1 MESLLAK
8 QKASRKA
15 LAEAGETIG
24 AEKASYGQPNPIY
37 AQVRL
42 RQIEIETQIEDL
54 RRRAA
59 SARGEAEALAAKAES
74 VPQVEAEF
82 QRLNR
87 DYNIIKARH
96 DELLSRRESARMSR
110 SRDAV
115 GQEVQ
120 YRMIDPPVVPN
131 QPIGPNRPLFLT
143 AVLVVAVI
151 AGVGIGLVLV
161 MLDTSFSSMTELRD
175 YTGLR
180 VLGSVTDTRIKGSTR
195 FADAVVLAAGFAGLA
210 GTLGMLLRSEEHT
223 SELQSLMRISY
234 AVFCLKKKNEHDIP
248 TQNE

>member
-59 SARGEAEALAAKAES
+59 SARGEAEALAAKAER

-87 DYNIIKARH
+87 DYNIRTEERRVGKECVSTWR
-96 DELLSRRESARMSR
+96 SRR
-110 SRDAV
+110 
-115 GQEVQ
+115 
-120 YRMIDPPVVPN
+120 PP
-131 QPIGPNRPLFLT
+131 
-143 AVLVVAVI
+143 
-151 AGVGIGLVLV
+151 
-161 MLDTSFSSMTELRD
+161 
-175 YTGLR
+175 Y
-180 VLGSVTDTRIKGSTR
+180 
-195 FADAVVLAAGFAGLA
+195 
-210 GTLGMLLRSEEHT
+210 H
-223 SELQSLMRISY
+223 
-234 AVFCLKKKNEHDIP
+234 
-248 TQNE
+248 